1 MHKEC
6 HPMFSDTRIRG
17 MSTNTSITATSMT
30 PRTELDT
37 RSQIIDAA
45 QSVALSR
52 PPTVATAGAIRK
64 DSQKLR
70 IDQFFPIVKTTRPD
84 TSLVRCS
91 PLLSLFPCVLDTVES
106 AVSDSNLEVINLS
119 TYPLNTTEIE
129 LLQLGAIVTST
140 FFKATD
146 RNGFIC
152 SKSCHHPAW
161 LRSVLVSQFLH
172 LRRNCTRSEN
182 FVRETSALKLKFFEE
197 GYSEVQLKQA
207 IDRATKNRE
216 ELLVPREV
224 IPNDSYKHAFF
235 TTFST
240 Q

>member
-91 PLLSLFPCVLDTVES
+91 PSSPYFPASLTLWNLLCLIQTWRLLTCPHTLWILPRSSYC
-106 AVSDSNLEVINLS
+106 NLEPLSRQPFLKRRTEMALSAARVVIIL
-119 TYPLNTTEIE
+119 P
-129 LLQLGAIVTST
+129 G
-140 FFKATD
+140 
-146 RNGFIC
+146 
-152 SKSCHHPAW
+152 
-161 LRSVLVSQFLH
+161 
-172 LRRNCTRSEN
+172 
-182 FVRETSALKLKFFEE
+182 
-197 GYSEVQLKQA
+197 
-207 IDRATKNRE
+207 
-216 ELLVPREV
+216 
-224 IPNDSYKHAFF
+224 
-235 TTFST
+235 
-240 Q
+240 